1 MIYTQQFDSRT
12 LRVPYECCYCN
23 QVVGT
28 QKFILRKTAGR
39 KTMRQNHTLELP
51 ICEKCL
57 HDYHLRRA
65 VWYAVSALSFVS
77 MMILLVVLVFVIDI
91 PWITIVL
98 TFVLE
103 IIFARIFDKQI
114 RESIKPVLLTKN
126 GELKF
131 RNKEY
136 QHRFEAL
143 NSSLS

>member
-28 QKFILRKTAGR
+28 QKYTLHKTVGG

-57 HDYHLRRA
+57 RDYRLRRV
-65 VWYAVSALSFVS
+65 VWYAVSAFSLVS
-77 MMILLVVLVFVIDI
+77 MLILLVLLVFVIDI
-91 PWITIVL
+91 PWITIIL
-98 TFVLE
+98 AFVLE
-103 IIFARIFDKQI
+103 IIFGRIFDKQI
-114 RESIKPVLLTKN
+114 RESIKPAVLTRN

-136 QHRFEAL
+136 QRRFEAL
-143 NSSLS
+143 NSGAF